1 MSNVKHSKFKNS
13 AIIFELL
20 SRQLTSDVLTGK
32 QNESLSIIK
41 KYFREGSELHNELI
55 LYHTLLESTKLREG
69 LAVKLLD
76 IILEKR
82 KALDEKQLQL
92 EKYRLIGEL
101 KRRYNLKDFFEVRLH
116 NYRELASIYKIFESG
131 TKSDTRDYIDNY
143 SIVLESMTAN
153 KPALTESIGQFEK
166 QNEDIKNLA
175 FKLLIEKFNKKY
187 TNLNGK
193 QKNLISKFITENTN
207 SSQFREYVYKEIST
221 IQKALNIFKS
231 RTSDAS
237 LKIKLNEVSGLSNEI
252 VTAKRIEDHHVS
264 SMIKYYELIEV
275 LKQSE
280 LR

>member
-101 KRRYNLKDFFEVRLH
+101 KRRYNLKEFFEVRLH

-221 IQKALNIFKS
+221 IQKSLNIFKS

>member
-166 QNEDIKNLA
+166 QNEDIKKLA
-175 FKLLIEKFNKKY
+175 FKLIIEKFNKKY